1 MPRSLASSSEGYSA
15 ESYATTPSV
24 ESADALERAAKL
36 RRQQEE
42 REARKRAERQAL
54 QDSFALAALFEVCMY
69 YLEAHIRLNNPDRRS
84 SSAKLA
90 AQRRQLRATDPRQ
103 VHAIICPQLEDAQVR
118 DLDRAYTFVGGLFQR
133 GVLPNDLDWLEQTGS
148 ADGLEDAQ
156 VRDLDRAYTFVGGLF
171 QRGVL
176 PNDLDWLEQT
186 GSADGPPRHVCVQH
200 LGRIARRHLRQ
211 HLEPGLADHLVMHL
225 VGQTNGLLHF
235 ASLHALLP
243 LLDDEGTWVE
253 AFARCG
259 GDAAGADAADS
270 GANVTVADF
279 ASAFID
285 F

>member
-24 ESADALERAAKL
+24 ESADALDRAAKL

-42 REARKRAERQAL
+42 HEARKRAERQAL
-54 QDSFALAALFEVCMY
+54 QESFALAALFEVCMY

-90 AQRRQLRATDPRQ
+90 AQRRQLRATDPGQ
-103 VHAIICPQLEDAQVR
+103 VHAIICPQ
-118 DLDRAYTFVGGLFQR
+118 
-133 GVLPNDLDWLEQTGS
+133 
-148 ADGLEDAQ
+148 LEDAQ

-235 ASLHALLP
+235 ASLYALLP
-243 LLDDEGTWVE
+243 LLDDEGIFRFQQWHQG
-253 AFARCG
+253 FL
-259 GDAAGADAADS
+259 DS
-270 GANVTVADF
+270 QDMPEP
-279 ASAFID
+279 ASGSGSRD
-285 F
+285 PR

>member
-24 ESADALERAAKL
+24 ESADALERATKL

-42 REARKRAERQAL
+42 HEARKGAERQAL
-54 QDSFALAALFEVCMY
+54 QESFALAALFEVCMH

-90 AQRRQLRATDPRQ
+90 AQRRQLRATDPHQ
-103 VHAIICPQLEDAQVR
+103 VRAIICPQLEDAQVR
-118 DLDRAYTFVGGLFQR
+118 ELEAYNFVGGLFQR
-133 GVLPNDLDWLEQTGS
+133 GVLPNDL
-148 ADGLEDAQ
+148 A
-156 VRDLDRAYTFVGGLF
+156 
-171 QRGVL
+171 
-176 PNDLDWLEQT
+176 WLEQT

-235 ASLHALLP
+235 ASLYALLP
-243 LLDDEGTWVE
+243 LLDDEGIFRFQQWHQG
-253 AFARCG
+253 FL
-259 GDAAGADAADS
+259 DS
-270 GANVTVADF
+270 QDTPEP
-279 ASAFID
+279 ASSSGSRNPR
-285 F
+285 

>member
-42 REARKRAERQAL
+42 HEARKRAERQAL
-54 QDSFALAALFEVCMY
+54 QESFALAALFEVCMY

-90 AQRRQLRATDPRQ
+90 AQRRQLRATDPGQ

-148 ADGLEDAQ
+148 AG
-156 VRDLDRAYTFVGGLF
+156 
-171 QRGVL
+171 
-176 PNDLDWLEQT
+176 
-186 GSADGPPRHVCVQH
+186 GPPRHV
-200 LGRIARRHLRQ
+200 
-211 HLEPGLADHLVMHL
+211 
-225 VGQTNGLLHF
+225 
-235 ASLHALLP
+235 
-243 LLDDEGTWVE
+243 
-253 AFARCG
+253 
-259 GDAAGADAADS
+259 
-270 GANVTVADF
+270 
-279 ASAFID
+279 
-285 F
+285 